1 MASPSAVD
9 GTSFPVPAAPVPS
22 TSTQTLPRRVTV
34 ATPPSLTRTPQQFS
48 LEQLP
53 TELLYPIAAFLV
65 PDPPLTTRFAL
76 RSTGTWEFRD
86 ADHQWT
92 DWLVG
97 HNKLLAF
104 AMTCRRMAAIATP
117 LLYHTLVLRDHRC
130 LITLFQ
136 RLRRRPEIKPWIRS
150 VTCFANLAG
159 RLTIVRALQ
168 EWQLRG
174 EGMN

>member
-1 MASPSAVD
+1 MGGMPL
-9 GTSFPVPAAPVPS
+9 PVLAAPVPS
-22 TSTQTLPRRVTV
+22 TLQLQ
-34 ATPPSLTRTPQQFS
+34 ALTPPPLTPTSQHFS

-86 ADHQWT
+86 VDHQWT
-92 DWLVG
+92 DWLIS
-97 HNKLLAF
+97 HTNLLAF
-104 AMTCRRMAAIATP
+104 TMTSRRMAAIATP
-117 LLYHTLVLRDHRC
+117 FLYHTLVLRDHRS

-136 RLRRRPEIKPWIRS
+136 RVSRRPEIKPWIRS
-150 VTCFANLAG
+150 ITCFANLAG
-159 RLTIVRALQ
+159 RSTIVHALQ

-174 EGMN
+174 EGMNY